1 MVDAEFGKTR
11 NFDAAAAEWDIAP
24 RVKLAE
30 DVARAIV
37 RQVPLTPDMDA
48 VDFGCGT
55 GLLSLALRPYV
66 RSVTGVDSSQGMLE
80 VFRRKIDRLQLR
92 SVSAVYFDS
101 NEGVSFSF
109 SCHLIVSNMA
119 LHHIRDIP
127 AVLKM
132 FKEALLPGG
141 YCAVADLDPE
151 EGLFHGIH
159 DASVFHKGFD
169 HAQLQRMF
177 ADAGYTDIRC
187 CKAAEVGKPLEDGS
201 LKQFSVFLMTA
212 RA

>member
-11 NFDAAAAEWDIAP
+11 NFDAAAADWDIAP

-55 GLLSLALRPYV
+55 GLLSLALRPHV

-80 VFRRKIDRLQLR
+80 VFRRKIDCLQLNT
-92 SVSAVYFDS
+92 VSALYFDF
-101 NEGVSFSF
+101 GKGISFPS
-109 SCHLIVSNMA
+109 SRHLIVSNMA
-119 LHHIRDIP
+119 LHHICDIP
-127 AVLKM
+127 TVLQM
-132 FKEALLPGG
+132 FKESLLPGG

-151 EGLFHGIH
+151 GGLFHGSH
-159 DASVFHKGFD
+159 DAGVFHNGFD
-169 HAQLQRMF
+169 HAQLRRMF
-177 ADAGYTDIRC
+177 AEAGFTDIGC
-187 CKAAEVGKPLEDGS
+187 FEAAEVGKPIEDGS

>member
-1 MVDAEFGKTR
+1 MEDAEFGKTT
-11 NFDAAAAEWDIAP
+11 NFDAAAVEWDTAP
-24 RVKLAE
+24 RLKLAE
-30 DVARAIV
+30 DVVRAIA
-37 RQVPLTPDMDA
+37 RHIPLTPDMDA

-80 VFRRKIDRLQLR
+80 VFRSKIDRLQLKA
-92 SVSAVYFDS
+92 VSAAYFDF
-101 NEGVSFSF
+101 GKGISFPS
-109 SCHLIVSNMA
+109 SRHLIVSNMA

-132 FKEALLPGG
+132 FKESLLPGG

-151 EGLFHGIH
+151 DGLFHGGH
-159 DASVFHKGFD
+159 DAGVFHNGFD
-169 HAQLQRMF
+169 HAWLQRLF
-177 ADAGYTDIRC
+177 SEAGFTDIRC
-187 CKAAEVGKPLEDGS
+187 FEAAEVGRPLEDGS